1 MQAEFNTNVPD
12 KDDRKK
18 ARRQRI
24 EKRYEEKNRE
34 LGDSGEGEQGT
45 NRTGGQ
51 QVSDSLLHLDRHGN
65 FHRHKMITLLR
76 MRHMQDSPR
85 TFRTNTH
92 INMIIGRF
100 QSRTRRSQSASIVI
114 TRNDSKFIR

>member
-24 EKRYEEKNRE
+24 EKRYEEKSRE

-51 QVSDSLLHLDRHGN
+51 QVSDSLLHLDRRKHTGLSEV
-65 FHRHKMITLLR
+65 TDLR
-76 MRHMQDSPR
+76 VKTDINEANRR
-85 TFRTNTH
+85 T
-92 INMIIGRF
+92 
-100 QSRTRRSQSASIVI
+100 
-114 TRNDSKFIR
+114 